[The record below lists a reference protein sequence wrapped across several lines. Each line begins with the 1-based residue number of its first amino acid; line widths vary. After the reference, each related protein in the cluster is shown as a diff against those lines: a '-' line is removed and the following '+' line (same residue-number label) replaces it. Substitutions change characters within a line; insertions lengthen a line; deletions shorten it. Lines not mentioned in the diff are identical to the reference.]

1 MHRPN
6 RTLCLPVVILL
17 PLVWLLGSQPSLA
30 QTGDRLDEFIGRTG
44 EIIEWAAE
52 LVQESENQ
60 QARRILEEAKNLH
73 QRSLDLL
80 DRDQPRQALTISQ
93 RARAAAQHAAKL
105 ARETHGHQERL
116 RLRLDRYLEL
126 RDQLLDRARE
136 AENERALRF
145 VRESELQAYRAQ
157 DHYRQGNFDL
167 ALHLLTTAEELLARA
182 TRLLFEG
189 GGGERLEREME
200 RTRALIDR
208 AAEQLHGTGGGQR
221 ETSQD
226 LLDSAR
232 EALARA
238 EDQRERQQPLQA
250 LQSLR
255 LANRLASQS
264 VAIGGTRTDPAAVA
278 EQLHRWDERQEAV
291 AEQVQESGSRQALT
305 VLERARH
312 HRLEAG
318 RRLDAGELEPALRQ
332 IKAAFDLLNEA
343 NDLTR

>member
-1 MHRPN
+1 MQRIN
-6 RTLCLPVVILL
+6 RISCLPVVILL
-17 PLVWLLGSQPSLA
+17 PLVWLLGAQPTLA
-30 QTGDRLDEFIGRTG
+30 QSGDRLDEFIGRTG
-44 EIIEWAAE
+44 EIIDWATE

-60 QARRILEEAKNLH
+60 QARRILQEASNLH
-73 QRSLDLL
+73 LRSIDLL
-80 DRDQPRQALTISQ
+80 DRDQPRQALAISR

-126 RDQLLDRARE
+126 REQLLDRARE
-136 AENERALRF
+136 AEDERVLRF
-145 VRESELQAYRAQ
+145 VRESEQQAHRAQ

-208 AAEQLHGTGGGQR
+208 AAEQLQGTGGGQR
-221 ETSQD
+221 ATAQD
-226 LLDSAR
+226 LLASAR

-238 EDQRERQQPLQA
+238 DEARERRQPMRA

-255 LANRLASQS
+255 LAHRLASQAMA
-264 VAIGGTRTDPAAVA
+264 VGGTRIEPEAIA
-278 EQLHRWDERQEAV
+278 EQLHRWDERHELIV
-291 AEQVQESGSRQALT
+291 EQVRESGSRQALT

-312 HRLEAG
+312 HRQEAQ
-318 RRLDAGELEPALRQ
+318 RRLDADEHEASLRQ